1 MGNSSDKRMAAFY
14 HNQQTDYEN
23 WLRKNTI
30 GQYRQVNRYT
40 KSEMAKIGAYLALSA
55 GVSLQIF

>member
-14 HNQQTDYEN
+14 HNQQADYER
-23 WLRKNTI
+23 WLRKNTV

-40 KSEMAKIGAYLALSA
+40 RGQLAKIGA
-55 GVSLQIF
+55 SLVLTLG